1 LAESA
6 LIPEHSGNNVPT
18 CEDWET
24 FRQLFVSFPPSRRRD
39 TIDGV
44 TKGVYA
50 ALAASV
56 LLNVF
61 FLVRGRF
68 SPTTQVVS
76 PRAHVVPADLTETS
90 SNKTFVAAAQ
100 IKTASDLQRAQ
111 SFGWSSV
118 ESADYKTY
126 IANLRAVGCPPE
138 TIRDIVSQ
146 DLRKHYKRKQWEILR
161 KAATTNYWSPEF
173 VIGTR
178 LETDQLNGLQALG
191 NEFSSAFKELL
202 STEPDE
208 PLTKRDDDVEMELL
222 ALYGDLDWDTVQ
234 KIVPLQKSVNSK
246 LSSLGSDPKEEKFL
260 EVKTEVIKAAEE
272 MLSLLSEEQREAFQ
286 MRNSPL
292 AARLRKSFGTRLA
305 SEDQFRQA
313 YFRALDVLGTDSV
326 ENVSS
331 TRDDELSGLIFG
343 AKP

>member
-1 LAESA
+1 MK
-6 LIPEHSGNNVPT
+6 
-18 CEDWET
+18 
-24 FRQLFVSFPPSRRRD
+24 
-39 TIDGV
+39 
-44 TKGVYA
+44 KGVYA
-50 ALAASV
+50 ALAASI

-68 SPTTQVVS
+68 SPGTQVVP
-76 PRAHVVPADLTETS
+76 PRTRVVPADHPETS
-90 SNKTFVAAAQ
+90 SKETFVAPTQ
-100 IKTASDLQRAQ
+100 TKTTSDSQRAQ

-126 IANLRAVGCPPE
+126 IANLGAVGCPPE

-161 KAATTNYWSPEF
+161 TAATTNYWSPEF

-178 LETDQLNGLQALG
+178 LETDQLNRLRALED
-191 NEFSSAFKELL
+191 EFSSAFKDLL

-208 PLTKRDDDVEMELL
+208 PLKKRDHDNIEMEVL
-222 ALYGDLDWDTVQ
+222 AKYGDLDWDTVQ
-234 KIVPLQKSVNSK
+234 RIVPVQKSVNSK
-246 LSSLGSDPKEEKFL
+246 INSLGSDPNEEKFL
-260 EVKTEVIKAAEE
+260 QVKPELIKAEEE
-272 MLSLLSEEQREAFQ
+272 MLSFLSEEQREAFQ

-313 YFRALDVLGTDSV
+313 YFRALNGLGTDAIK
-326 ENVSS
+326 NVSS
-331 TRDDELSGLIFG
+331 TSDDELSGLIFE